1 MIARREPPSFPSHEV
16 PSSTF
21 CTMLGYS
28 SGNLG
33 KSFVW
38 TAFESVLL
46 YFLVSQSGMTLPSAG
61 ILLTSL
67 MVWDGLADLA
77 IAYRTDRTGRQ
88 AGLANLIRVG
98 APLCAVSFAMIF
110 AAPAFGGMI
119 LTVIAVIAGR
129 IGYTLCDV
137 GHNTLL
143 IRVAS
148 NERNAGTVSG
158 LRLIFSALGAGC
170 VGLALTQ
177 ILGTHDMGKQCN
189 AFIAF
194 GLVGG
199 AVYFI
204 TLFTARKATLHL
216 PFASSAGSA
225 RVAVRVLLK
234 RMISNASYRQVLG
247 VIAIQ
252 SALIPF
258 FTRALPFL
266 SVAAF
271 DDAAWSGWAL
281 TGVTLGQSLSLPL
294 WMLVAKRRSS
304 RDILVI
310 GHVGLLVSMAGL
322 ALTFGISAAAVFLGL
337 LGASQAAMN
346 MSVWA
351 LLASSVKSGKVD
363 GSGGEALPVGLFLAT
378 LKAAS
383 GVGTTLLTSVLAL
396 SEAGGTGGLRSVN
409 LVMYASTGI
418 PMIGSALILLVSAR
432 SRPSAGCAVS

>member
-1 MIARREPPSFPSHEV
+1 
-16 PSSTF
+16 
-21 CTMLGYS
+21 MLGYS
-28 SGNLG
+28 AGNLG

-46 YFLVSQSGMTLPSAG
+46 YFLVSQAGMELASAG
-61 ILLTSL
+61 ILLTGL

-98 APLCAVSFAMIF
+98 APLCAVSFALIF
-110 AAPAFGGMI
+110 AAPVFGGMP

-143 IRVAS
+143 VRVSSSARKGS
-148 NERNAGTVSG
+148 TVSA

-177 ILGTHDMGKQCN
+177 VLIIHDMGQQRN

-194 GLVGG
+194 GLVGA
-199 AVYFI
+199 AVYFA
-204 TLFTARKATLHL
+204 TLLTARRATLHL
-216 PFASSAGSA
+216 PVASSAMA
-225 RVAVRVLLK
+225 AATPMPVLVK
-234 RMISNASYRQVLG
+234 RMLSNASYRQALG

-258 FTRALPFL
+258 STRALPFL
-266 SVAAF
+266 GVAAF

-294 WMLVAKRRSS
+294 WMLVAARRSS
-304 RDILVI
+304 RQILVI
-310 GHVGLLVSMAGL
+310 GHMGMLVSMVGL
-322 ALTFGISAAAVFLGL
+322 ALTFGMPAAAVFLGL
-337 LGASQAAMN
+337 LGVSQAAMN

-351 LLASSVKSGKVD
+351 LLASSVKSGKPD

-383 GVGTTLLTSVLAL
+383 GAGTMLLTAVLAL
-396 SEAGGTGGLRSVN
+396 AEASGTSSLPSVN
-409 LVMYASTGI
+409 LVIYASIGV
-418 PMIGSALILLVSAR
+418 PMIGSAFIFLLINR
-432 SRPSAGCAVS
+432 FRPADELCRNLR

>member
-1 MIARREPPSFPSHEV
+1 
-16 PSSTF
+16 
-21 CTMLGYS
+21 MLGYS
-28 SGNLG
+28 AGNLG

-46 YFLVSQSGMTLPSAG
+46 YFLVSQAGMELASAG
-61 ILLTSL
+61 ILLTGL

-98 APLCAVSFAMIF
+98 APLCAVSFALIF
-110 AAPAFGGMI
+110 AAPVFGGMP

-143 IRVAS
+143 VRVAS
-148 NERNAGTVSG
+148 SARKGSAVSA

-177 ILGTHDMGKQCN
+177 VLCTRDMGEQHN

-194 GLVGG
+194 GLVGA
-199 AVYFI
+199 AVYFA
-204 TLFTARKATLHL
+204 TLLIARRATLHL
-216 PFASSAGSA
+216 PVASSAMA
-225 RVAVRVLLK
+225 AATPIPVLVK
-234 RMISNASYRQVLG
+234 RMLSNASYRQALG

-266 SVAAF
+266 GVAAF

-294 WMLVAKRRSS
+294 WMLFAARCSS
-304 RDILVI
+304 RQILVI
-310 GHVGLLVSMAGL
+310 GHMGMLVSMVGL
-322 ALTFGISAAAVFLGL
+322 ALTFEMSAAAVFLGL
-337 LGASQAAMN
+337 LASPIHR
-346 MSVWA
+346 
-351 LLASSVKSGKVD
+351 
-363 GSGGEALPVGLFLAT
+363 GGQEGWR
-378 LKAAS
+378 
-383 GVGTTLLTSVLAL
+383 
-396 SEAGGTGGLRSVN
+396 E
-409 LVMYASTGI
+409 
-418 PMIGSALILLVSAR
+418 
-432 SRPSAGCAVS
+432 

>member
-1 MIARREPPSFPSHEV
+1 
-16 PSSTF
+16 
-21 CTMLGYS
+21 MLGYS

-46 YFLVSQSGMTLPSAG
+46 YFLVAHSSMKLASAG

-77 IAYRTDRTGRQ
+77 IAYRTDRTGQ
-88 AGLANLIRVG
+88 ASGLANLIRVG
-98 APLCAVSFAMIF
+98 APLCAISFAAIF
-110 AAPAFGGMI
+110 AAPVFGGMI

-148 NERNAGTVSG
+148 SERHGSLVSA
-158 LRLIFSALGAGC
+158 LRLIFSALGAGT

-177 ILGTHDMGKQCN
+177 VLGTQDMGEQSD
-189 AFIAF
+189 AFIVF

-199 AVYFI
+199 AVYFV
-204 TLFTARKATLHL
+204 TLFTARQATLHL
-216 PFASSAGSA
+216 PYAGSPVSA
-225 RVAVRVLLK
+225 PVPAAMLLK
-234 RMISNASYRQVLG
+234 RMLSNPSYRQALV

-266 SVAAF
+266 GVAAF

-281 TGVTLGQSLSLPL
+281 TVITLGQSLSLPL
-294 WMLVAKRRSS
+294 WMLFAARRSS
-304 RDILVI
+304 RQILVI
-310 GHVGLLVSMAGL
+310 GHMGMLVSMVGL
-322 ALTFGISAAAVFLGL
+322 ALTFRMSAAAVFLGL

-351 LLASSVKSGKVD
+351 LLAASVKSSNAD
-363 GSGGEALPVGLFLAT
+363 ESGGEASPVGLFLAT
-378 LKAAS
+378 LKVAS
-383 GVGTTLLTSVLAL
+383 GAGTTLLTAVLAL
-396 SEAGGTGGLRSVN
+396 AEASGSNGLPSAS
-409 LVMYASTGI
+409 LVICASIGI
-418 PMIGSALILLVSAR
+418 PIVGSTLILLLN
-432 SRPSAGCAVS
+432 SRRRPYGE